1 MTLTH
6 GTTAVVIGAS
16 IAGLL
21 AARALSD
28 YYEKVV
34 VLDRDRLPDDPVARS
49 GVPHMRHSHALLAK
63 GREAMEDLL
72 PGLTAELVDQG
83 ALLRDVQEEPT
94 FHVGGLPLA
103 TARSGL
109 LALGV
114 SRPLLEW
121 QVRRRV
127 EALPGVELRDR
138 TSVLDLVFNEAKTAV
153 TGVSVSHMD
162 GPGTCETIKA
172 DLVVDASGRTGRTV
186 EWLERRGYAGPAE
199 EHHRVDVVYATR
211 QFEAP
216 PGTAGPGAVLQ
227 PVSQEVPRSAVM
239 LPQEGGRWTVSIAGY
254 HGERPPTSLAE
265 FTAYARSVPGP
276 LADVLDT
283 LWPLD
288 DGLTYRFPANVRRRY
303 EKLRRF
309 PDGLLVAGDA
319 MCAFDPAFGQG
330 MTVATLEAWEL
341 HGCLRTGSANL
352 AQRYFRRAAAHIDTP
367 WTITVGRDLQL
378 PGSPEGAPL
387 ATRLVNRY
395 IAALL
400 RAAVD
405 DAVLATAFLRVSH
418 LAARPPSL
426 MAPRY
431 AVRVLRASMR
441 GPRVAAPRPT
451 RAAAPA
457 HVRPHSG
464 RVAQ

>member
-1 MTLTH
+1 MTLTK
-6 GTTAVVIGAS
+6 GTRAVVIGGS

-28 YYEKVV
+28 YYEHVV
-34 VLDRDRLPDDPVARS
+34 VLDRDRVPEDPVARS
-49 GVPHMRHSHALLAK
+49 GVPQMRHSHALLAK

-72 PGLTAELVDQG
+72 PGLTAELVAQG
-83 ALLRDVQEEPT
+83 ALLRDVQEEPS
-94 FHVGGLPLA
+94 FHVAGRPLA

-138 TSVLDLVFNEAKTAV
+138 TSVLDLVFDDAKAVV

-162 GPGTCETIKA
+162 WAGGCETIKA

-186 EWLERRGYAGPAE
+186 EWLERRGYAGPPE

-216 PGTAGPGAVLQ
+216 PGVTMPTALLQ
-227 PVSQEVPRSAVM
+227 PVTPDVPRSAVM

-254 HGERPPTSLAE
+254 HGERPPTALGD

-276 LADVLDT
+276 MADVLER

-303 EKLRRF
+303 ERMRRF

-330 MTVATLEAWEL
+330 MTVAALEAWEL
-341 HGCLRTGSANL
+341 HGCLRTGSANV
-352 AQRYFRRAAAHIDTP
+352 AQRYFRRAAVHIDTP

-405 DAVLATAFLRVSH
+405 DAELATAFLRVSH

-431 AVRVLRASMR
+431 AVRVLRAAMR
-441 GPRVAAPRPT
+441 GSGATAPRPSRAVVPAPVRPNAG
-451 RAAAPA
+451 RAA
-457 HVRPHSG
+457 R
-464 RVAQ
+464 